1 MMTKLIALVDGSTY
15 SESVCDLA
23 AWAAERIGAGVTAVH
38 VMGHRQ
44 GVKQDLSGNIGLGAR
59 TQLLEELAELDAA
72 KAKLA
77 QKRGRAILED
87 AMTRIEHAGIG
98 DVEVRLRSGDLVE
111 AIQELESDADFVLIG
126 KRGEAADYAKLHLG
140 SNFERVARSSSKP
153 IIVAA
158 RAFKPISKVMIAFD
172 GKPAALKAVDHAMR
186 DPIFAGLDFQVIMA
200 GTESVEGRRRLDGAL
215 AMLRGAGHTAEGDIL
230 PGAPDEVIAREIAN
244 RGADMLVMG
253 AYGHSRIRGLLLGST
268 TSELVRSCHVPVLL
282 IR

>member
-1 MMTKLIALVDGSTY
+1 MSKMIALVDGSTY
-15 SESVCDLA
+15 SQSVCDLA
-23 AWAAERIGAGVTAVH
+23 AWAAARTGAGITVAH

-59 TQLLEELAELDAA
+59 TQLLDELAELDAA
-72 KAKLA
+72 QARLA

-87 AMTRIEHAGIG
+87 AQARIAEAGIAE
-98 DVEVRLRSGDLVE
+98 VEVRLRSGDLVE
-111 AIQELESDADFVLIG
+111 AMQELEAGADYLLIG

-140 SNFERVARSSSKP
+140 SNFERVARSATCP

-158 RAFKPISKVMIAFD
+158 RAFKPVSKVMIAFD

-186 DPIFAGLDFQVIMA
+186 DPIFAGLDFHVIMA
-200 GTESVEGRRRLDGAL
+200 GSESVEGRRRLDGAL
-215 AMLRGAGHTAEGDIL
+215 AMLRGAGHNAEGDIL
-230 PGAPDEVIAREIAN
+230 PGSPDEVIAREIGT

-268 TSELVRSCHVPVLL
+268 TSELVRACQVPVLL